1 MKTTISRRNS
11 IPELVA
17 FEFYSSFDC
26 SISVTRIR
34 LTIFRVTQ
42 ICFSYS
48 HILTG
53 WIVAG
58 MENMLGCIFKIISTS
73 GGQNNA
79 GN

>member
-11 IPELVA
+11 IPELVV
-17 FEFYSSFDC
+17 FELYSSFDC
-26 SISVTRIR
+26 FISW
-34 LTIFRVTQ
+34 LLGYGLL
-42 ICFSYS
+42 YS
-48 HILTG
+48 ELLKSVFHILTG